1 MLAASNRWVLFLPAP
16 ATLRGV
22 KIRRDVLLLG
32 FAALLNDASSDMIF
46 PLLPLFLTQTLG
58 ATPAILGV
66 IEGAADAVSSVLK
79 YVFGR
84 FSDRFGKRKPFVV
97 GGYALTALARIF
109 IPFATVWQMIL
120 ASRLLDRTGKGL
132 RTAPRDAMILEV
144 TPPEDRGR
152 AFGFH
157 RAMDHA
163 GAVIGP
169 LIAAGLLWYG
179 LSVRSIFIIA
189 LVPGFIATALLL
201 FALRESKKE
210 PVVPAVK
217 ALETSSGKLPRT
229 FRSLLIPIGFFALA
243 NSSDAF
249 LLLQASRIGIAPAML
264 PLLWAAHHLV
274 KVLLSTR
281 AGGFSDRGHRIGV
294 IVTGWLLYGLIY
306 LAFPFA
312 ASPWVFTM
320 LLVAYALPFALTEG
334 AERAL
339 IGSLLPS
346 AMRGRGFGMYA
357 LVTGAGTFAGTL
369 LFGLFYEV
377 VAPIFA
383 FHAAAGLS
391 LVAAITLFAM
401 HEKLTPAEG

>member
-1 MLAASNRWVLFLPAP
+1 
-16 ATLRGV
+16 
-22 KIRRDVLLLG
+22 
-32 FAALLNDASSDMIF
+32 MIF

-84 FSDRFGKRKPFVV
+84 LSDRFGKRKPFVV

-109 IPFATVWQMIL
+109 IPFASVWQMIL
-120 ASRLLDRTGKGL
+120 ASRLIDRTGKGL

-144 TPPEDRGR
+144 TPPEERGR

-157 RAMDHA
+157 RAMDHS

-189 LVPGFIATALLL
+189 LVPGFIATTLLL
-201 FALRESKKE
+201 FVLRESRKG
-210 PVVPAVK
+210 PVVPAVT
-217 ALETSSGKLPRT
+217 ALETPSGTLPRT

-249 LLLQASRIGIAPAML
+249 LLLQASRIGIRPAML

-312 ASPWVFTM
+312 ASPWVFTI

-369 LFGLFYEV
+369 LFGFVYEA
-377 VAPIFA
+377 VAPMFA

-391 LVAAITLFAM
+391 LIAAITLFAM
-401 HEKLTPAEG
+401 HEKLTPVRE